1 VALGPVKPTIEELA
15 GELAQ
20 LRTRVETSESILQ
33 IHALKARYADL
44 VDRRFSKGKV
54 VDQETL
60 GRIAREIAD
69 LFTPDGVWD
78 GGPGLGVATGRA
90 AIVER
95 LERPTLTFSRH
106 LFVKPMIEV
115 QGDHASA
122 TWDLLCPCQRED
134 GASFWMCGS
143 EADRYLRVDGS
154 WLHETMTLTS
164 FFMAPVADGFGNI
177 FT

>member
-1 VALGPVKPTIEELA
+1 MPTIDELAEELA
-15 GELAQ
+15 R

-54 VDQETL
+54 VEQDAL
-60 GRIAREIAD
+60 ARTARDIAD

-90 AIVER
+90 AIIDR

-115 QGDHASA
+115 HGDHATA
-122 TWDLLCPCQRED
+122 TWDLLCPCQRQD
-134 GASFWMCGS
+134 GTSFWMCGS
-143 EADRYLRVDGS
+143 EADRYVRVDGS
-154 WLHETMTLTS
+154 WQHASMTLTS
-164 FFMAPVADGFGNI
+164 FFMAPVAGGFGSI
-177 FT
+177 FS

>member
-1 VALGPVKPTIEELA
+1 MPTIDELAEELA
-15 GELAQ
+15 S

-54 VDQETL
+54 VDQDTL
-60 GRIAREIAD
+60 AGIARDIAD

-90 AIVER
+90 AIIDR

-106 LFVKPMIEV
+106 LFVKPLIEV
-115 QGDHASA
+115 RGDRATA
-122 TWDLLCPCQRED
+122 TWDLLCPCQRHD
-134 GASFWMCGS
+134 GTSFFMCGS
-143 EADRYLRVDGS
+143 EADSYVRIDGV
-154 WLHETMTLTS
+154 WLHETMALTS
-164 FFMAPVADGFGNI
+164 FFMAPVADGFGRI
-177 FT
+177 FS

>member
-1 VALGPVKPTIEELA
+1 MPTIEELA
-15 GELAQ
+15 DELAR
-20 LRTRVETSESILQ
+20 LRARVETSESILQ

-54 VDQETL
+54 VDPDTL
-60 GRIAREIAD
+60 ARTAREIAD

-78 GGPGLGVATGRA
+78 GGPGLGVGTGRA
-90 AIVER
+90 AIIER

-115 QGDHASA
+115 QGDQATA
-122 TWDLLCPCQRED
+122 TWDLLCPCQRHD
-134 GASFWMCGS
+134 GTSFWMCGS
-143 EADRYLRVDGS
+143 ETDRYVRVDGS

-164 FFMAPVADGFGNI
+164 FFMAPVPDGFGRI
-177 FT
+177 FS